1 MQELLDKL
9 TGETSD
15 PWVHEKVMLLKNC
28 KDLLEQDEISH
39 EDYAVLL
46 EDIKRVDDVIDGATD
61 IQARNQLIKIVDGLL
76 KLV

>member
-15 PWVHEKVMLLKNC
+15 QWVHEKVMLLKNC
-28 KDLLEQDEISH
+28 KDLLEQDEISY
-39 EDYAVLL
+39 EDYVVLL
-46 EDIKRVDDVIDGATD
+46 EDLKRADDVIDGATD

>member
-15 PWVHEKVMLLKNC
+15 AWVHEKVMMLKHC
-28 KDLLEQDEISH
+28 KDLREQDEISH
-39 EDYAVLL
+39 EDYTELL
-46 EDIKRVDDVIDGATD
+46 EDIKRVDDVIDEATD